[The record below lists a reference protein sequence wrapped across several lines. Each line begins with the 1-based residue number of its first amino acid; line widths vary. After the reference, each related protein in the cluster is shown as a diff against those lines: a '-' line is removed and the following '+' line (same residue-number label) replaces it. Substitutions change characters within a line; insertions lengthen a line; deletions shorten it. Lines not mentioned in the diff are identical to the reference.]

1 MSELVCNYAI
11 ARFRPYR
18 ETSEFVNVGV
28 VLICPQVS
36 YFGYLFQTRKHKR
49 ITDFFPELEV
59 DVFKAGLGGLL
70 KELNRISGRSHEEQ
84 LGQLVLREEA
94 HASLARFRE
103 LVRPR
108 EALFHFAEVAT
119 AFTADPQAKLKELF
133 HYYIERQF
141 ARGREYQEV
150 IMRRNLGDFLRRVN
164 LDREYRTDVRVGDE
178 SYNVVLPFVHLRGT
192 VAQKAIKPLH
202 LDKEGTTEIY
212 RHGDA
217 WLSTV
222 RRLKQINHL
231 PKELLFTIKPPKA
244 GAKKMAA
251 AEEIAR
257 ELRAQGALT
266 VPFGDTT
273 RLHELAR
280 V

>member
-1 MSELVCNYAI
+1 VCNYAI
-11 ARFRPYR
+11 SRFRPYR
-18 ETSEFVNVGV
+18 ETGEFVNVGV
-28 VLICPQVS
+28 VLICPQVN

-59 DVFKAGLGGLL
+59 DVFKMGLSGLL
-70 KELNRISGRSHEEQ
+70 KELSRITGRSHDEQ
-84 LGQLVLREEA
+84 INQLVLRDEA
-94 HASLARFRE
+94 HASIGRFRE

-108 EALFHFAEVAT
+108 EVLFHFAEVAT
-119 AFTADPQAKLKELF
+119 ALTLDPQTKLKELF

-141 ARGREYQEV
+141 ARDREYQEV
-150 IMRRNLGDFLRRVN
+150 IMRRHLAEFLRKVN

-178 SYNVVLPFVHLRGT
+178 SYHVVLPFVHVRGT
-192 VAQKAIKPLH
+192 VVQKAIKPLH

-222 RRLKQINHL
+222 RRLKQINRL
-231 PKELLFTIKPPKA
+231 PKELLFTIKPPKN
-244 GAKKMAA
+244 GPKKIAA
-251 AEEIAR
+251 AQEICR
-257 ELRAQGALT
+257 ELEALDAIT
-266 VPFGDTT
+266 VTFGDTN
-273 RLHELAR
+273 RLRELAR